1 MTTDT
6 AARPDR
12 MKWIGSNLALGLLV
26 TVMSVFTA
34 VANYATYVVSGT
46 ASNYETEGNRLL
58 ADSNTSYI
66 SASQFIIVDYA
77 MYDTYYTNLGI
88 NDDIS
93 NYYEPLFSDSLKASL
108 DRATPFDDQYY
119 TEMYQSSTD
128 QFDEAFA
135 KFDLA
140 SAAAE
145 RESGYQLAML
155 VAAVG
160 LAFAA
165 YASLLDEANRLRR
178 VFALMSLFMMVLSIG
193 QFALASGG

>member
-6 AARPDR
+6 PARPER
-12 MKWIGSNLALGLLV
+12 MKWIGSSLTLGLLV

-46 ASNYETEGNRLL
+46 ASSYETEGNRLL

-66 SASQFIIVDYA
+66 SASQFIIVDYT
-77 MYDTYYTNLGI
+77 MYDTYYTNLDT
-88 NDDIS
+88 NEDIS
-93 NYYEPLFSDSLKASL
+93 NYYKDLFSDALKASV
-108 DRATPFDDQYY
+108 DRNAPFDDQYY
-119 TEMYQSSTD
+119 DQMYQSSKD

-140 SAAAE
+140 NAASE
-145 RESGYQLAML
+145 REAGYQLAML

-165 YASLLDEANRLRR
+165 YASLLAEANRLRR
-178 VFALMSLFMMVLSIG
+178 VFTLMSLMMMVLSIG
-193 QFALASGG
+193 QFALASAG

>member
-46 ASNYETEGNRLL
+46 ASDYETEGNRLL

-93 NYYEPLFSDSLKASL
+93 NYYEPLFSDSLKASVIGM
-108 DRATPFDDQYY
+108 RPSTTNITPRCIKAQKA
-119 TEMYQSSTD
+119 SSTRPL
-128 QFDEAFA
+128 QN
-135 KFDLA
+135 L
-140 SAAAE
+140 SW
-145 RESGYQLAML
+145 RVLPPN
-155 VAAVG
+155 
-160 LAFAA
+160 
-165 YASLLDEANRLRR
+165 ANPAINLPCWSRR
-178 VFALMSLFMMVLSIG
+178 
-193 QFALASGG
+193 